1 VAETLHVDGR
11 RLGRQTERLLG
22 RLRARARAAAA

>member
-1 VAETLHVDGR
+1 VAETLHLDGR
-11 RLGRQTERLLG
+11 HVARRTERLLG